1 MDEVGDCRFESIH
14 VTARSLGEGLKVVF
28 VAAVTTFIEADI
40 ENILVNKVRTLRRA
54 RDILF
59 EVRVYH
65 YLN

>member
-1 MDEVGDCRFESIH
+1 MVIFDFGSIH

-28 VAAVTTFIEADI
+28 VAVVKTFIEADI
-40 ENILVNKVRTLRRA
+40 ENILVSKVRTLWHA